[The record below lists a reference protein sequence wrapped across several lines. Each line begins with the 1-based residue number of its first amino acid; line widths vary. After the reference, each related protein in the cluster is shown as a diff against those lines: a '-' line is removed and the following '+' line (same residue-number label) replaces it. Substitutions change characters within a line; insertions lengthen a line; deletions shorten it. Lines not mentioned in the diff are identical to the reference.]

1 MVEEVTQDHVPV
13 VPVFARS
20 VAADLRDAYD
30 RASAWQEPP
39 IDMELPLRPSA
50 MRANQELFSLEDAIA
65 ADAHLCR
72 ALKVPPG
79 LGFRV

>member
-39 IDMELPLRPSA
+39 IDMELPLRPYA
-50 MRANQELFSLEDAIA
+50 MRPKTQELFSLEDAIA

-72 ALKVPPG
+72 ALKV
-79 LGFRV
+79 RS